1 MYSLALT
8 ILTRSWYNLYY
19 ASLGFST
26 DQTFDVTCG
35 QHFFIVIRKK
45 ATVIENIGGS
55 ISDGLHY
62 VHMIVLGTVMLHYSC
77 FLWELAF
84 GNIDKAI
91 STNGWIMLVWQD
103 TFPMHMFLLQTKL
116 KVPILPTARSQFYQQ
131 LLASITTKANVFPM
145 I

>member
-1 MYSLALT
+1 MYLLALT
-8 ILTRSWYNLYY
+8 ILTRSWYNSYY
-19 ASLGFST
+19 AWSRFLDGPSGWRDLCNF
-26 DQTFDVTCG
+26 G
-35 QHFFIVIRKK
+35 QYFMIFIRKK

-62 VHMIVLGTVMLHYSC
+62 VHMIVLGAVMLHYSC

-91 STNGWIMLVWQD
+91 LTNGWIMLVWQD

-116 KVPILPTARSQFYQQ
+116 KVSQFYQH